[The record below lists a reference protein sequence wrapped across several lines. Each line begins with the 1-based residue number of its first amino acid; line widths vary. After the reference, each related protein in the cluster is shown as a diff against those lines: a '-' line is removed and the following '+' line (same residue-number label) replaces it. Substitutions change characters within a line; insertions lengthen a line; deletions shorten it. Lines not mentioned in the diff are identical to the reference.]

1 MKAIILFLLFIV
13 ASSVV
18 IGQVRMNN
26 FFEEIK
32 VSPPKF
38 TGPEQETDLKNK
50 SYNASFNMYLEDQ
63 IVYPKTAYDR
73 QLEGTEVVRFVV
85 NERSELLDFKV
96 INSVSKDIDDA
107 VIRAIKSTR
116 GMWQPGTNNN
126 DIVAME
132 KEVSV
137 TFKLGQDEKVFNK
150 EFVEIAE
157 YYYKKGN
164 KKFLLEDKPKHALN
178 IYSAG
183 LMYLP
188 HDQSLLIM
196 RGICYFE
203 LGNIDKAKKDWARVG
218 DIDGVD
224 ESFYFLTEETK

>member
-1 MKAIILFLLFIV
+1 MKAIVISLLFIL

-18 IGQVRMNN
+18 SGQVRINN
-26 FFEEIK
+26 YFGEIR

-38 TGPEQETDLKNK
+38 TGPEQETDLKSK

-63 IVYPKTAYDR
+63 ITYPKAAHDR
-73 QLEGTEVVRFVV
+73 QLEGTEVIRFVV
-85 NERSELLDFKV
+85 NERGELANFKIV
-96 INSVSKDIDDA
+96 NSVSKDIDDA
-107 VIRAIKSTR
+107 VIKAIKSTG

-150 EFVEIAE
+150 EFVEIAG
-157 YYYKKGN
+157 YYYRKGN
-164 KKFLLEDKPKHALN
+164 KKFLSEDKPKHALN

-203 LGNIDKAKKDWARVG
+203 LGNIDKAKEDWARVG

-224 ESFYFLTEETK
+224 ESFNFLAKVSK